1 MVSHRQAWVRCL
13 KKKSQKTAL
22 VKIREAAWWE
32 TDVAIKH
39 PSFAVIWLPTV
50 DVRFVKTVSRSKGGK
65 MYGET
70 ANIYLETDERWEKK
84 EYNRFRVSDRGANGA
99 TFLMADPCYC

>member
-1 MVSHRQAWVRCL
+1 MVYSQACVRCL
-13 KKKSQKTAL
+13 KKKTQKTTL

-32 TDVAIKH
+32 TGVAIKH

-50 DVRFVKTVSRSKGGK
+50 DVRFVKMVSRSKGGK

-70 ANIYLETDERWEKK
+70 ANIYLETDERWGKK
-84 EYNRFRVSDRGANGA
+84 EYNRFRVSDGGANGA

>member
-1 MVSHRQAWVRCL
+1 
-13 KKKSQKTAL
+13 
-22 VKIREAAWWE
+22 
-32 TDVAIKH
+32 
-39 PSFAVIWLPTV
+39 
-50 DVRFVKTVSRSKGGK
+50 

-70 ANIYLETDERWEKK
+70 ANIYLETDERWGKK